1 MTPPPGRR
9 QGTTLVEL
17 VLAIALGAILFVLAP
32 VLMAHGVRAMVYLP
46 RAAAVNQAAT
56 EIMYQVFEGGFST
69 LQAAPIPG
77 LRSATRAAVA
87 GALTA
92 PLWLAENDRIG
103 YLTAN
108 GQRVLIRLTSE
119 QIRRS
124 LPASGACPPATPI
137 TEEVL
142 PYEAAGPV
150 RILTAGST
158 FQYYNQA
165 GAQILPAPGC
175 TALLLAT
182 VRRVQM
188 AIIAQTGNGLVNEA
202 QAQEPMTTSLAIIDP

>member
-56 EIMYQVFEGGFST
+56 EITYQVFEGGFST

-77 LRSATRAAVA
+77 LRSATRAAVG

-92 PLWLAENDRIG
+92 ALWYADANGLG
-103 YLTAN
+103 YVTAN

-124 LPASGACPPATPI
+124 LPASGACPPGAPA

-142 PYEAAGPV
+142 PYEAAGAV

-165 GAQILPAPGC
+165 GTQVAAPVC
-175 TALLLAT
+175 AAASLLA

-188 AIIAQTGNGLVNEA
+188 SITAQTGNGLVNEA